1 MQDLEISSWNLGSAL
16 VHKDYFIETSEKLSA
31 MKSGA
36 IRDKLSD
43 LNLGMT
49 CTPSI
54 EVAEG
59 LHLTYSRIGDHGR
72 NNMDFDERVKVAID
86 RFNGTL
92 VAQSFEELWDTY
104 ERSANYFVV
113 NVDLEDGSQK
123 SMPLASLE
131 PAQEAVKNIAR
142 APGTILGGPDFQK
155 ELNRKYD
162 RSALEE
168 RVRKLIQNIHGSNDL
183 SEEERKNILGY
194 LGAIDAILGQP
205 NPDKIAMRVLLN
217 QMGKRIAGYSLKLG
231 ERYVTTELLEFIK
244 DLLSNG
250 LQF

>member
-59 LHLTYSRIGDHGR
+59 LHLTYSRIGDHGI
-72 NNMDFDERVKVAID
+72 NNMDFDKRVKVAID

-113 NVDLEDGSQK
+113 DVNLENGSRK
-123 SMPLASLE
+123 RIPLAYLE
-131 PAQEAVKNIAR
+131 PAQEPVGKIAR
-142 APGTILGGPDFQK
+142 APGLILGGPDFQK
-155 ELNRKYD
+155 QLNSKYD
-162 RSALEE
+162 RSVLEE
-168 RVRKLIQNIHGSNDL
+168 RVREL
-183 SEEERKNILGY
+183 SENIRISNELSDEERKDILGY
-194 LGAIDAILGQP
+194 LGAIDKILGQT
-205 NPDKIAMRVLLN
+205 NPDKIALRLLLD
-217 QMGKRIAGYSLKLG
+217 QMGKRITSYSMKLG
-231 ERYVTTELLEFIK
+231 ERYVTTEILEFIK
-244 DLLSNG
+244 DLFSSG